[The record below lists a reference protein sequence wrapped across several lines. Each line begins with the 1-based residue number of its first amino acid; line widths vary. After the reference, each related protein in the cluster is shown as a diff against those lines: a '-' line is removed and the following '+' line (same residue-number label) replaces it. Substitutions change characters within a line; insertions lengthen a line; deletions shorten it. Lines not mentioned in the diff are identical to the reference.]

1 MEIEDNTKNYF
12 YYGTADL
19 KIDTDLDPDYKLNPD
34 FDGKRKFEFGNGF
47 YLTPDR
53 NLAESY
59 IRRNYYIKEIKGSN
73 EDESAMKQFKDGL
86 NVIGNLHIYNLNY
99 SKLKNNTIVEEF
111 EDINKFRIVLK
122 ETLEG
127 YANNINY
134 RPNRDATFGTIC
146 GKVWDDYW
154 TEDNPK
160 YGTLTNDELIK
171 ECIQEVEQKIQ
182 RGIEQRQICI
192 HRLCVGSDK
201 KNVFKEYLEKETFE
215 KITS

>member
-1 MEIEDNTKNYF
+1 MQLEDDTKNYF

-19 KIDTDLDPDYKLNPD
+19 KIDTDLNSDYKLNPD
-34 FDGKRKFEFGNGF
+34 FNGKRKFEFGNGF

-59 IRRNYYIKEIKGSN
+59 IRRNHYIKEIKDSSD
-73 EDESAMKQFKDGL
+73 DEAAIKEFKNGL
-86 NVIGNLHIYNLNY
+86 NIIGNLHIYNLNY
-99 SKLKNNTIVEEF
+99 NELKSNTVVEEF
-111 EDINKFRIVLK
+111 EEIDRFKIVLK

-127 YANNINY
+127 YDNYRDY

-154 TEDNPK
+154 TEGNPK
-160 YGTLTNDELIK
+160 YGTLTHNELIK
-171 ECIQEVEQKIQ
+171 ECIEEVEQKIQ
-182 RGIEQRQICI
+182 RGIKQRQICI

-201 KNVFKEYLEKETFE
+201 KNVFNEYLKKETFE
-215 KITS
+215 EITS